1 MLTETQI
8 RERLSALEGW
18 SLASDGKSIHRELK
32 FANYH
37 ETMAFVNALAWI
49 AHRADHHPDL
59 EVGYSRC
66 LVRYSTHSA
75 GGVTGKDLDLARRI
89 DEIVAGALA

>member
-8 RERLSALEGW
+8 RERLSRLEGW
-18 SLASDGKSIHRELK
+18 SLASDGKSIHRELN

-75 GGVTGKDLDLARRI
+75 GGVTEKDLASAER
-89 DEIVAGALA
+89 ANALFSR